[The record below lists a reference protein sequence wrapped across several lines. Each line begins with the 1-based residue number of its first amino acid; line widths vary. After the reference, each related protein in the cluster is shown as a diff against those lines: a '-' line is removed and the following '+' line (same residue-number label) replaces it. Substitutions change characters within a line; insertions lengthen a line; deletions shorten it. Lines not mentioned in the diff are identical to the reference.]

1 MVARGA
7 CIVAAG
13 IGLASGCASGSGD
26 GPRELAAFQLRALTA
41 ISNVTQAGIG
51 YSGHAMLRLRYG
63 MSEKAQAAEA
73 GAVGLGR
80 DRAPRSVRSLN
91 ARLVTVLSRLH
102 RDFVRATRLGVR
114 AALVTDAADVQRL
127 IGLRSV
133 VQSSSAY

>member
-1 MVARGA
+1 MARRA

-13 IGLASGCASGSGD
+13 IGLVSGCASGSGD
-26 GPRELAAFQLRALTA
+26 GPKELAGFQHQALTA

-63 MSEKAQAAEA
+63 MRAKARAAEA
-73 GAVGLGR
+73 GAVGLGH
-80 DRAPRSVRSLN
+80 DRAPGSVRSLN
-91 ARLVTVLSRLH
+91 ARLVTALWRLH
-102 RDFVRATRLGVR
+102 RDFVRAARLGAR
-114 AALVTDAADVQRL
+114 TALVTDAADVQQL

>member
-1 MVARGA
+1 VARCA

-26 GPRELAAFQLRALTA
+26 GPKELAAFQHRALTA

-63 MSEKAQAAEA
+63 MRAKSGAAEA

-80 DRAPRSVRSLN
+80 YRAPSSVRSLN
-91 ARLVTVLSRLH
+91 GRLVAALWRLH
-102 RDFVRATRLGVR
+102 RDFVRTSRLGVR
-114 AALVTDAADVQRL
+114 AALLTDGADVQRL
-127 IGLRSV
+127 VSLRSV